1 MLKHM
6 LRLCVCL
13 LPLAQLVATDAVAAP
28 AEANQSFVTKA
39 AQAYMV
45 EASTGTV
52 LLAKNE
58 HQTFSPASLAKL
70 MTVELVFDALTSKQI
85 TLDTQYPVSEYA
97 WRTGGAPSRTA
108 TMFAALKSNVRVE
121 DLVRGIA
128 IQGANDSCIILAEGM
143 SGGEPAFAESMTR
156 RAKTL
161 GMQHSLFANSTGLP
175 DGKSKTTAYDMVAL
189 AERLQQGYPAYYPYF
204 AQPDFE
210 WNKIFQRNRNPL
222 LGFGLGVDGLATGF
236 AEGEGY
242 SIVASAERNGRR
254 LFMTLG
260 GIASDKER
268 TEEAKRVLEWGL
280 SAFEIRQLFAE
291 NEVIGTAS
299 VYGGASRS
307 VELVA
312 KSPISVYI
320 PVNNPDRLAARI
332 VYHWPLPAPVDAD
345 REVGTL
351 RLFAGSRL
359 LREVPLYTKTSVE
372 EGSLSSRAVDAVLEL
387 GETLLFSWLWDKPAE
402 PT

>member
-1 MLKHM
+1 MLKHL
-6 LRLCVCL
+6 LRVGVCL
-13 LPLAQLVATDAVAAP
+13 LPLTAPLMHAAVAAP
-28 AEANQSFVTKA
+28 ADPNPGFVTKA
-39 AQAYMV
+39 GQAYLV

-58 HQTFSPASLAKL
+58 NQAFSPASLAKL
-70 MTVELVFDALTSKQI
+70 MTVELVFDALKNNQL
-85 TLDTQYPVSEYA
+85 TLDTQYSVSEYA

-143 SGGEPAFAESMTR
+143 SGGEPAFAENMTR

-161 GMQHSLFANSTGLP
+161 GMQRSVFGNSTGLP
-175 DGKSKTTAYDMVAL
+175 DAGKSKTTAFDMVTL
-189 AERLQQGYPAYYPYF
+189 AQQLQQTYPNYYPYF
-204 AQPDFE
+204 AQADFE

-260 GIASDKER
+260 GIGSDKER

-291 NEVIGTAS
+291 DEVVGSAS
-299 VYGGASRS
+299 IYGGATRS
-307 VELVA
+307 IDLVA
-312 KSPISVYI
+312 KNPISVYI

-332 VYHWPLPAPVDAD
+332 VYHWPLTAPVAAD
-345 REVGTL
+345 REVATL

-359 LREVPLYTKTSVE
+359 LREVPLYTKAAVE
-372 EGSLSSRAVDAVLEL
+372 QGSLSSRAIDAVLEL
-387 GETLLFSWLWDKPAE
+387 GETLMFSWLWDKPE

>member
-1 MLKHM
+1 MLKRM
-6 LRLCVCL
+6 LRLCAFL
-13 LPLAQLVATDAVAAP
+13 LPVAANAAP
-28 AEANQSFVTKA
+28 AANEPAPAFGTKA
-39 AQAYMV
+39 AQAYMI

-70 MTVELVFDALTSKQI
+70 MTVELVFDALTKNQI

-121 DLVRGIA
+121 DLAKGIA

-143 SGGEPAFAESMTR
+143 SGGEPAFAEAMTR

-161 GMQHSLFANSTGLP
+161 GMQHSLFGNSTGLP
-175 DGKSKTTAYDMVAL
+175 DGKSKTTAFDMVTL
-189 AERLQQGYPAYYPYF
+189 AVQLQQAYPNFYPYF
-204 AQPDFE
+204 AQPDFQ

-242 SIVASAERNGRR
+242 SIVASAVRNDRR
-254 LFMTLG
+254 LFVALG

-268 TEEAKRVLEWGL
+268 TEEAKRIIEWGL
-280 SAFEIRQLFAE
+280 GSFESRQLFAE
-291 NEVIGTAS
+291 TEVIGAAS
-299 VYGGASRS
+299 VYGGAERN
-307 VELVA
+307 VDLVA
-312 KSPISVYI
+312 KAPVSVYI

-332 VYHWPLPAPVDAD
+332 VYRWPLMAPVAAD
-345 REVGTL
+345 QSVGSL
-351 RLFAGSRL
+351 RIFAGSRL
-359 LREVPLYTKTSVE
+359 LREVPLYTKNAVE
-372 EGSLSSRAVDAVLEL
+372 VGSLSSRAVDALLEV
-387 GETLLFSWLWDKPAE
+387 GESLLFSWLWNKPE